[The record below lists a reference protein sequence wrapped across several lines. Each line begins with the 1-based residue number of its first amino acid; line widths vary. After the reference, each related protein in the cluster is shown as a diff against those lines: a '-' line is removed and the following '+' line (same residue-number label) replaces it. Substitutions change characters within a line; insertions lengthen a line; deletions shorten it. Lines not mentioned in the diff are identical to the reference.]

1 MRAAICF
8 LSLFMVAHAQPA
20 AADAREDYVLLTAHI
35 DSSMVRKRSAEGR
48 VLEFVD
54 VLGRKNR
61 CAYDDDGRI
70 REIRYSS
77 EAGDFKVRFM
87 HNKRGEL
94 TSMKLAD
101 GTIVL
106 YRGGRMMPSTG
117 KASLAENYAAA
128 LEHWLA
134 KSNAGL

>member
-1 MRAAICF
+1 MRGAICF
-8 LSLFMVAHAQPA
+8 LALFVMALARPA
-20 AADAREDYVLLTAHI
+20 AADAREDYALLTAHV
-35 DSSMVRKRSAEGR
+35 DASMVHRRSADGR
-48 VLEFVD
+48 VFEFVD

-61 CAYDDDGRI
+61 CAYDENGRI
-70 REIRYSS
+70 RDIRFSS
-77 EAGDFKVRFM
+77 AAGDFRVRFV

-101 GTIVL
+101 GTVVL
-106 YRGGRMMPSTG
+106 FRAGRMMPSTG

>member
-1 MRAAICF
+1 MRGAICF
-8 LSLFMVAHAQPA
+8 LALFVVALAQPA
-20 AADAREDYVLLTAHI
+20 APDAREDYVLLTAHV
-35 DSSMVRKRSAEGR
+35 DSSMVRKRTAEGR

-70 REIRYSS
+70 HEIRYSTES
-77 EAGDFKVRFM
+77 GDSRLRFM

-106 YRGGRMMPSTG
+106 FRGGRMMPSTG
-117 KASLAENYAAA
+117 KASLAESYAAA

-134 KSNAGL
+134 KNNAGL